1 MPWENWYRTVYHG
14 LPESLYAPGC
24 GDGGY
29 LAFIG
34 RICPEK
40 RPDLAIEIAERAR
53 LPLTIAAKVDKADRP
68 YYKYRIKPL
77 LRNPLI
83 EFIGEIGD
91 SEKGAFLGDATALLF
106 PIDWPEP
113 LGLVLVE
120 AMANATPMIA
130 FGRGSVPEI
139 IDDGVTG
146 FIVDNVEEAV
156 AAIPLAR
163 ALDRSLIR
171 RRFEERFSVGRMTR
185 DYVSLYGEILDRAA
199 VGTVLSYTATTQV
212 ANAA

>member
-1 MPWENWYRTVYHG
+1 MHRAARRRRLSP
-14 LPESLYAPGC
+14 
-24 GDGGY
+24 
-29 LAFIG
+29 FIG

-40 RPDLAIEIAERAR
+40 RPDLAIEIAERAG

-68 YYKYRIKPL
+68 YYKSRIKPL

-91 SEKGAFLGDATALLF
+91 SEKRAFLGDATALLF
-106 PIDWPEP
+106 PIDRLERF
-113 LGLVLVE
+113 GLVLVE
-120 AMANATPMIA
+120 AMANATPVIA

-146 FIVDNVEEAV
+146 FVVDNVEEAV
-156 AAIPLAR
+156 AAIPLAG

-171 RRFEERFSVGRMTR
+171 RRFEERFSVGRMIR
-185 DYVSLYGEILDRAA
+185 DYVSYSEILGRAA
-199 VGTVLSYTATTQV
+199 VDTVLSYTATTQV